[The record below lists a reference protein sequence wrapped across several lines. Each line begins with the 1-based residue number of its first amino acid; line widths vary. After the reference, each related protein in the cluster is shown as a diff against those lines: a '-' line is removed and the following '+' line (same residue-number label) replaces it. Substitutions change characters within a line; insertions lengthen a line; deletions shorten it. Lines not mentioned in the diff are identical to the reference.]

1 MFKKYTAVL
10 LSVIMVMGF
19 GACGSASEDS
29 SDTLSQAED
38 TSSDAD
44 DASAA
49 DISGEAENEVP
60 EEDTESEELMFYES
74 DDVSVSITDIT
85 FQEDGL
91 IYYTFRLNNKTE
103 DEYNFKIYSIC
114 TNGIECNGGLN
125 EDIMGDF
132 DYETTETGFLQ
143 YSLLDSVRNDL
154 ITDVSQITQIDILL
168 RIKNEDT
175 GETVLEETLL
185 SAYTDGEE
193 NAEFYEPEGEVL
205 LDNDEITVT
214 YHKSRFVEGTYGEY
228 VTQENAAAGYVFVQ
242 NKTQEEI
249 AVAIKDGDE
258 YLDRLTIT
266 PGYGSFMSIWKALS
280 EDDTEIPEGET
291 YTVDVVTGS
300 DLDFTTEY
308 GTDSI
313 TFVY

>member
-1 MFKKYTAVL
+1 MKKYIAIL
-10 LSVIMVMGF
+10 LSVIMVLGLC
-19 GACGSASEDS
+19 ACGSTSESDSDSAAETEDDSGYEDS
-29 SDTLSQAED
+29 T
-38 TSSDAD
+38 SDAD
-44 DASAA
+44 TSDEAQEE
-49 DISGEAENEVP
+49 ISD
-60 EEDTESEELMFYES
+60 EETASEELVFYES
-74 DDVSVSITDIT
+74 NDITVSITDIT

-125 EDIMGDF
+125 EDVDGDF

-193 NAEFYEPEGEVL
+193 NSAFYEPEGEVL
-205 LDNDEITVT
+205 LDNDYVTVT
-214 YHKSRFVEGTYGEY
+214 YYTSRFVEGSYGEY
-228 VTQENAAAGYVFVQ
+228 LTQENAAAGYVFVQ
-242 NKTQEEI
+242 NKTEEEI

-258 YLDRLTIT
+258 YLDYITIT
-266 PGYGSFMSIWKALS
+266 PGYGSFMNIWKSLS

-291 YTVDVVTGS
+291 YTVDLVTGS

-313 TFVY
+313 TFEY